1 MSRDPK
7 SPVDLVR
14 WTFAVDPD
22 RRTEIVAYLHDHGA
36 DVLVRGEDQLVV
48 SWEEPEGNLEEMI
61 EALWGLNGG
70 PFEVTVEEFHRI
82 GLHTLESDDGAAQEA
97 A

>member
-1 MSRDPK
+1 MSHDPK
-7 SPVDLVR
+7 TSVDLVR

-22 RRTEIVAYLHDHGA
+22 RRTEIEAHLLDHGA
-36 DVLVRGEDQLVV
+36 DVMVRGEDQLVV
-48 SWEEPEGNLEEMI
+48 SWEEPEGNIEEII

-70 PFEVTVEEFHRI
+70 PFEVTVEEFHRVN
-82 GLHTLESDDGAAQEA
+82 LHTLESDDQAAEEA

>member
-1 MSRDPK
+1 MSADPK
-7 SPVDLVR
+7 APVDLVR
-14 WTFAVDPD
+14 WTFAVDPG
-22 RRTEIVAYLHDHGA
+22 RRTEIEAHLHDHGA
-36 DVLVRGEDQLVV
+36 DVMVRGDDQLVV

-70 PFEVTVEEFHRI
+70 PFEVTVEEFHRL
-82 GLHTLESDDGAAQEA
+82 GLHTLESDDEAAQEA